1 LCLSFSRPFPSRWKL
16 TTPASWSC
24 SKAPKVKL
32 SSSPHILEEIEESAI
47 LQVTK
52 PKAEQVNGSRA
63 SSTPIEGDTVP
74 QV

>member
-1 LCLSFSRPFPSRWKL
+1 LK
-16 TTPASWSC
+16 
-24 SKAPKVKL
+24 KL
-32 SSSPHILEEIEESAI
+32 SATALPRHTCRSGGASHILEEIEESAI